1 MVMVQGWDNSEIISH
16 LQSLFHVLGPV
27 CAILQMACLAFW
39 PGTSLLE
46 ISQNITPQAWTML
59 IVKTDLSSVRLNYV
73 FFFCGFILF
82 QV

>member
-1 MVMVQGWDNSEIISH
+1 MVMIQGWDNSEIISH
-16 LQSLFHVLGPV
+16 LQSLFAVIV
-27 CAILQMACLAFW
+27 SCAILQMACLAFW